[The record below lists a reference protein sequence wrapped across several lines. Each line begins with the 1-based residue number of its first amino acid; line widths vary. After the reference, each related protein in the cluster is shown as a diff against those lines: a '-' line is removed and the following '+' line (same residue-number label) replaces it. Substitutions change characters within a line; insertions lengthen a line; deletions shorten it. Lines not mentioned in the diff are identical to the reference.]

1 MLLDWIAL
9 QNNHKNISKMHSSN
23 GTTDQY
29 ANKNI
34 KTWNLFYDDLNC
46 FWSTK
51 SFLSD

>member
-29 ANKNI
+29 ANLKHKNMEFI
-34 KTWNLFYDDLNC
+34 PWWFKLFLIN
-46 FWSTK
+46 
-51 SFLSD
+51 

>member
-29 ANKNI
+29 ANLKHKKHGI
-34 KTWNLFYDDLNC
+34 Y
-46 FWSTK
+46 SMII
-51 SFLSD
+51 